1 MIQFTYELKLNERVR
16 AKRSRHFHYDI
27 GTSEFFAKY
36 IASPID
42 IR

>member
-1 MIQFTYELKLNERVR
+1 MIQFTYKLKLNERVR
-16 AKRSRHFHYDI
+16 ASAVATSTTTL
-27 GTSEFFAKY
+27 GTSEFFAKD